1 MQVLLALLLPLPA
14 SMLTVVGITPL
25 WRGINCAETRA
36 VLLPL
41 QGASIVINDDDN
53 KKIIIIKRGEEEEI

>member
-1 MQVLLALLLPLPA
+1 
-14 SMLTVVGITPL
+14 MLTVVGITPL

-41 QGASIVINDDDN
+41 QGASIVNDDDDN
-53 KKIIIIKRGEEEEI
+53 KKIIIIIKRGEEEEI